1 LFVVI
6 QYSCVDLYN
15 GINGDKP
22 FLNVDTD
29 LYIILGVGI
38 VLKLLLWIYCLR
50 INASAALSSDTVA
63 ALAEDHFNDVLS
75 NSAAIITASIAFNTI
90 AWWVDPVGAI
100 LISLVIIYRWGEI
113 IHEQVKKIVGHTA
126 PPEFIQQVQSLFLLS
141 VFVLVSGCFRWRNL
155 L

>member
-1 LFVVI
+1 V
-6 QYSCVDLYN
+6 
-15 GINGDKP
+15 
-22 FLNVDTD
+22 D

-38 VLKLLLWIYCLR
+38 LLKLVLWIYCLR
-50 INASAALSSDTVA
+50 LNASASLSSDTVA

-75 NSAAIITASIAFNTI
+75 NGAAIITASIAFNTI

-126 PPEFIQQVQSLFLLS
+126 PPEFIQQVLCL
-141 VFVLVSGCFRWRNL
+141 
-155 L
+155 